1 MSNVSSM
8 PGDAQQTD
16 TLVSSELSRDLNAA
30 VRPRLRVV
38 GISKH
43 FGGISAL
50 DDVSLEINPGEIL
63 GLVGNNGA
71 GKSTLVKI
79 LAGVHQP
86 SAGQI
91 WLDGEQI
98 TLSSPADARRV
109 GIETVYQDLALVGS
123 FDVAANFFL
132 GRELWRGGWL
142 APLRILDGR
151 AMRKRAEA
159 GVTSLHVRIPRITN
173 ELRQMSGGQR
183 QGVAIARAA
192 FWHGRLL
199 LLDEPTAALGVE
211 EGAEVMALIRRLAD
225 QGLSIIMIS
234 HNLEHVW
241 SMCDRL
247 AILRQ
252 GKMVA
257 HLLKSETTPEQVVGF
272 VTGAHLAERAPSAV
286 D

>member
-1 MSNVSSM
+1 MSNAPSM
-8 PGDAQQTD
+8 PGDTQQPD
-16 TLVSSELSRDLNAA
+16 RLKAA
-30 VRPRLRVV
+30 AMTPYSDSQVRPRLRVV

-43 FGGISAL
+43 FGGITAL

-91 WLDGEQI
+91 WLDGERI
-98 TLSSPADARRV
+98 TFPSPADARRA

-132 GRELWRGGWL
+132 GRELRYGGWL
-142 APLRILDGR
+142 APLHILDNR
-151 AMRKRAEA
+151 AMRRRAEA
-159 GVTSLHVRIPRITN
+159 GVTSLHVRIPRIAN

-211 EGAEVMALIRRLAD
+211 EGAEVMALIRSLAD
-225 QGLSIIMIS
+225 QGLAIMMIS

-241 SMCDRL
+241 SLCDRL

-257 HLLKSETTPEQVVGF
+257 QLIKSETTPEQVVGF
-272 VTGAHLAERAPSAV
+272 ITGAHLAQSVSSPAG
-286 D
+286 